1 MLTLGGLCLLAVSEP
16 QRKLARTVDNSSDD
30 DDCNSNGIVRL
41 SQDSMYG
48 HLGADARV
56 DDIKKMSIAKD
67 PIEQDLVQKIE

>member
-1 MLTLGGLCLLAVSEP
+1 MM
-16 QRKLARTVDNSSDD
+16 RTVDTSDDDDD

-48 HLGADARV
+48 HLGADARA

-67 PIEQDLVQKIE
+67 PIEQDIMHKIE